1 LPVRFPIDIEAG
13 QTFDLLLA
21 FPGRDMTGSA
31 VRTQF
36 RRSAQAADVE
46 LRFGSSLKLHFDITE
61 PQSTGPTEGTP
72 WNMTAWLTV
81 TTAGSSAVVNVNG
94 WIDYADNTGGS
105 LGEYA
110 PSLVSRS
117 KGLVSGTL
125 DTTIGN
131 AVDLVY
137 RGNDTNSD
145 SFSCTHFIL
154 QQF

>member
-1 LPVRFPIDIEAG
+1 MPVRFPIDIEAG

-31 VRTQF
+31 V
-36 RRSAQAADVE
+36 
-46 LRFGSSLKLHFDITE
+46 
-61 PQSTGPTEGTP
+61 
-72 WNMTAWLTV
+72 
-81 TTAGSSAVVNVNG
+81 NVNG

-105 LGEYA
+105 LGVYA
-110 PSLVSRS
+110 PSMVSRS